1 MVTINCAKDGECI
14 CEETVTTVAGDSTT
28 TTAKAVTTT
37 TAEAVTTTSAEAVTT
52 TTAEAVTTTTAE
64 AATTTTAAA
73 TNETQFKNVKMSAG
87 SCEDL
92 NGLPSYDDIFDECRN
107 LCENFDGCA
116 FYKYTQVMRSTFD
129 CQVIIGQICSRTVS
143 MLAVQSIVI

>member
-28 TTAKAVTTT
+28 TTAQAATTT
-37 TAEAVTTTSAEAVTT
+37 TADAA
-52 TTAEAVTTTTAE
+52 TTTTAE
-64 AATTTTAAA
+64 AATTTTSEAATTTTTAA

-87 SCEDL
+87 SCEVL
-92 NGLPSYDDIFDECRN
+92 NDLPSYDDIFDECRN
-107 LCENFDGCA
+107 LCENFDWCA

-129 CQVIIGQICSRTVS
+129 CQVIIGQIFSRTVS